1 MSRVDEALT
10 RAGRTF
16 GGHDHVATA
25 DVAVDLYPVTAE
37 AAAPEF
43 PAEFEDVH
51 TEHAVAPTI
60 ANGVSVPHSTA
71 FYESGQA
78 DGPVS
83 LVERIDA
90 RLSDKVVVG
99 PMMAESVE
107 QYRRLA
113 ATLHHAQ
120 GSRGL
125 KIVMIASA
133 MSSEGKSLTAANL
146 AMTLSESYRRRV
158 LLVDA
163 DLRRPTLHR
172 LFRLANLTGLSDGLR
187 AAGTSSLPVT
197 QLSEGLAVL
206 TAGQPDADPMGSL
219 TSDRMRQVLQEAS
232 ESYDWVVL
240 DTPPVALMPD
250 ANLLAAMIGGAVL
263 VVRAGVTPYQF
274 VQRAIEAIGRDRI
287 LGVVLNGADK
297 RLAQNYYYYSAYGGR
312 HGDRPLP

>member
-1 MSRVDEALT
+1 MSRVDEALA
-10 RAGRTF
+10 RAGRPPLA
-16 GGHDHVATA
+16 DHSAVEMA
-25 DVAVDLYPVTAE
+25 DVAIDLSPLTTDAG
-37 AAAPEF
+37 APEF
-43 PAEFEDVH
+43 PAEFDDTH
-51 TEHAVAPTI
+51 REHAAAPTSGDGLRVPQGTMYVGI
-60 ANGVSVPHSTA
+60 GDADANVT
-71 FYESGQA
+71 
-78 DGPVS
+78 
-83 LVERIDA
+83 LVDRIDA

-99 PMMAESVE
+99 PMMVESIE

-113 ATLHHAQ
+113 ASLHHAQ
-120 GSRGL
+120 GARGL

-133 MSSEGKSLTAANL
+133 VSSEGKSLTAANL

-163 DLRRPTLHR
+163 DLRRPSLHR

-187 AAGTSSLPVT
+187 AAGTSTLPVT

-232 ESYDWVVL
+232 ESYDWVLL

-250 ANLLAAMIGGAVL
+250 ANLLAAMVGGAVL
-263 VVRAGVTPYQF
+263 VIRAGVTPYQF

-287 LGVVLNGADK
+287 VGVVLNGVD
-297 RLAQNYYYYSAYGGR
+297 RHLSRDYYSPAYTGR
-312 HGDRPLP
+312 NGDRPLS